1 MSVTLP
7 ISDNTPEDVAAF
19 NRAAD
24 SAAGPEVL
32 PATGVA
38 GTLLDNIDASRT
50 WSETLSVPVSA
61 TLRNSFTSTVP
72 ETEDTRLDYWG
83 SARSTPRHSLDDIES
98 TFPNTYRAT
107 IDDLY
112 SQYIISTE
120 CQWVYSHSS
129 HESSYVN

>member
-61 TLRNSFTSTVP
+61 TLRNSFTSNCT
-72 ETEDTRLDYWG
+72 
-83 SARSTPRHSLDDIES
+83 
-98 TFPNTYRAT
+98 
-107 IDDLY
+107 
-112 SQYIISTE
+112 
-120 CQWVYSHSS
+120 
-129 HESSYVN
+129 